1 MHKILLPFA
10 AIGLSLTLFAEIP
23 LADFSQA
30 SSRWNATHS
39 ISRAAVTPDG
49 LAFTVN
55 ADDPW
60 LVGPRMTFPSLP
72 AGAKSVRFILDL
84 APTDRADA
92 WQLFYSFG
100 GRGYSEGDSCRLRP
114 VGTKPPYTR
123 FATEI
128 PVSQVQAGPCSFR
141 IDPPDVGTNVSWTVK
156 AFSCDFR
163 TPRWTYAPATPAPLV
178 IPAATPLVLKT
189 KDWELRHDP
198 DRLGAFRFH
207 SRGRIVENNPEE
219 PFVYLDKAGAVRTL
233 DWSQAKMDAQVEGH
247 GTRLSTR
254 AELTDADG
262 RTWRLTR
269 WFSPQDHG
277 RALTVSTQIARLPH
291 PDEPLAAYRDGTAGT
306 PVLHVPF
313 LTLFVDRAAN
323 GRKHQAMLAGVEYL
337 ADEPSSS
344 DKEIRTV
351 EHDRRIPAEYRLSAP
366 LAVFTDEKAWLAAA
380 WNQLSVGV
388 SGSPLRPGPH
398 PFAAVFDTPDR
409 IFRSGGHLL
418 AFWAPAVGPARRES
432 ELDVYEPAPFTH
444 ATHVVTLR
452 TGDGATVAEAL
463 EGVLPSR
470 PGTLPPP
477 DEIADTPSLEL
488 LARGWLDSE
497 IRNDVH
503 VRHAVPFT
511 WPSPAGGS
519 DAPVLMKYL
528 AAELARRP
536 DADAAL
542 APRLRDVADRMLA
555 QIPRKEVGLH
565 TVSHIHHPSPTLV
578 AGDVADW
585 IRRKDGELKALNRQL
600 ASGKRIWTPRPGKS
614 DLGETLGA
622 DHCNGFTSMELV
634 RLLAAATWSGDE
646 AEIAKALAVVDKVTA
661 LYHGTVPRGAQPW
674 EMPLHTPDIMASAN
688 LTRAYALA
696 YLLKPDPDYLR
707 EARHWA
713 YTGLSMVYLVPPP
726 YEFGPDAKPVGRYAT
741 CAVMGATHWQQPN
754 WIGRPVQWCGLVYA
768 AALWDLA
775 RIESGDAAAFWHR
788 LATGITTSGMRQ
800 THTAEDPG
808 YIGLLPDSW
817 NLEAQSRYLVPIN
830 PGTVQENLAECIG
843 RPYYAVRRLAGG
855 TLVHV
860 PGSAKSLS
868 ETELRCAV
876 EGWPETP
883 FRVVF
888 TRLEKPAA
896 VTFAGHPVEHVYDA
910 ARRALTVTLPAR
922 AKGELALA
930 RP

>member
-1 MHKILLPFA
+1 MRTIPLTFIVLGLALPLA
-10 AIGLSLTLFAEIP
+10 AETR
-23 LADFSQA
+23 LADFSR
-30 SSRWNATHS
+30 SVPRWGATHS
-39 ISRAAVTPDG
+39 ISTAAVTPDG
-49 LAFTVN
+49 LAFTVDAN
-55 ADDPW
+55 DPW
-60 LVGPRMTFPSLP
+60 LLGPRMDFPALP
-72 AGAKSVRFILDL
+72 AGTKRVRFVLDL
-84 APTDRADA
+84 APTDRATA

-100 GRGYSEGDSCRLRP
+100 GKSYNEGDSCRLMP
-114 VGTKPPYTR
+114 VGGRPPYTR
-123 FATEI
+123 FVAEV
-128 PVSQVQAGPCSFR
+128 PASQVKSGPCSFR

-163 TPRWTYAPATPAPLV
+163 RPVWTYAPETPPPLV

-189 KDWELRHDP
+189 RDWELRHDP

-207 SRGRIVENNPEE
+207 SRDKIVENNPEE
-219 PFVYLDKAGAVRTL
+219 PFVYLDRAGAVRTL
-233 DWSQAKMDAQVEGH
+233 DWSQAKMTARH
-247 GTRLSTR
+247 TRTQLETR

-277 RALTVSTQIARLPH
+277 RALTVSTQIARLPS
-291 PDEPLAAYRDGTAGT
+291 PDGPLSAHRDGT

-313 LTLFVDRAAN
+313 LTLFVDRASN
-323 GRKHQAMLAGVEYL
+323 GRKHQALLAGVEYL
-337 ADEPSSS
+337 DDEPSSN

-380 WNQLSVGV
+380 WNQLSAGL
-388 SGSPLRPGPH
+388 SGPPRRPGPH

-409 IFRSGGHLL
+409 LFHSGGHLL

-432 ELDVYEPAPFTH
+432 ELDVYEPTPFTH

-470 PGTLPPP
+470 ESTLPMP
-477 DEIADTPSLEL
+477 DKTADAPSLEL

-497 IRNDVH
+497 IRDGVL

-511 WPSPAGGS
+511 WGRPS

-528 AAELARRP
+528 ASELARRP
-536 DADAAL
+536 DADATL
-542 APRLRDVADRMLA
+542 APRLRTAADEILA
-555 QIPRKEVGLH
+555 GIPRKDVGWH
-565 TVSHIHHPSPTLV
+565 SVSHIHHPAPALV
-578 AGDVADW
+578 AGDVANW
-585 IRRKDGELKALNRQL
+585 LVRKHGQQRDLNRRL
-600 ASGKRIWTPRPGKS
+600 ADGRRTWTPQPGKP
-614 DLGETLGA
+614 DFGETLGA

-634 RLLAAATWSGDE
+634 ALLRAATWSGDE
-646 AEIAKALAVVDKVTA
+646 TEIAKTLAIVDKVTA

-688 LTRAYALA
+688 LTCAYALA
-696 YLLKPDPDYLR
+696 YLLKPDPAYLR

-726 YEFGPDAKPVGRYAT
+726 FEFGPDAVPVGRYAT

-768 AALWDLA
+768 AALWELA
-775 RIESGDAAAFWHR
+775 RIDPGDASAFWHR
-788 LATGITTSGMRQ
+788 LAAGITASGVRQ
-800 THTAEDPG
+800 THTAEDPAF
-808 YIGLLPDSW
+808 IGLLPDSW
-817 NLEAQSRYLVPIN
+817 DLEAQSRYAVPIN

-855 TLVHV
+855 ALVHV
-860 PGSAKSLS
+860 PGAAKSLS
-868 ETELRCAV
+868 GTELRCEI
-876 EGWPETP
+876 EGWPEAP
-883 FRVVF
+883 FQAVV
-888 TRLEKPAA
+888 TRLAKPASVA
-896 VTFAGHPVEHVYDA
+896 FAGTPAEHVYDA
-910 ARRALTVTLPAR
+910 ARRTLTVTLPAR
-922 AKGELALA
+922 AKGELVI
-930 RP
+930 R